1 MMVRVHL
8 HLGYL
13 DGRGI
18 SVAFGSHLGSSS
30 TPPDHCDGD
39 PMGSVHSGDPTGDG
53 HDGNPMGN
61 GDAMGDGHDGNPTG
75 DGDPV
80 VDGHGG
86 DSVGDDDSMGVMVA
100 MATPWTLS
108 VTATQWALA
117 VIMHLKYCVKSGLLA
132 SRKMLWLWSVS
143 REGCPGQWWCH
154 RPWKVFENR
163 GHATWRDVVAVG

>member
-1 MMVRVHL
+1 
-8 HLGYL
+8 
-13 DGRGI
+13 
-18 SVAFGSHLGSSS
+18 
-30 TPPDHCDGD
+30 
-39 PMGSVHSGDPTGDG
+39 
-53 HDGNPMGN
+53 
-61 GDAMGDGHDGNPTG
+61 
-75 DGDPV
+75 
-80 VDGHGG
+80 
-86 DSVGDDDSMGVMVA
+86 VGDDDSMGVMVA

>member
-1 MMVRVHL
+1 MEEGSQRHLGPILVHL
-8 HLGYL
+8 PPRRITAMVTLW
-13 DGRGI
+13 
-18 SVAFGSHLGSSS
+18 VA
-30 TPPDHCDGD
+30 TQQA
-39 PMGSVHSGDPTGDG
+39 DG

-61 GDAMGDGHDGNPTG
+61 GDAMGDGHDGNSTG

-86 DSVGDDDSMGVMVA
+86 DSVADDDSMGVMVA

-132 SRKMLWLWSVS
+132 SRKILWLWSVS

-154 RPWKVFENR
+154 RPRRCSRTVD
-163 GHATWRDVVAVG
+163 T